1 MRAARVLL
9 AVLCSLLGAAVSR
22 PVTAAGTA
30 TLTLSPAQGQAS
42 SAFTMTFTDSV
53 VLVCPGGTVTFS
65 WDTTSRTLA
74 TAPLGGPGC
83 SATASAVPPAGAN
96 VSGSHT
102 VIARLTG
109 NLSDSRTYTIL
120 PAPAATPTP
129 RASATPTRRPSATPS
144 PTPGQSPSPSPTET
158 EPPEPAAPAA
168 PPPAP
173 CGTKVPQATGAD
185 GYLEAAGLAGDGA
198 EPQHA
203 GAIVVKSVSPP
214 SMLPP
219 VLGTVPLTEVELV
232 KVVDSSS
239 PALVRAV
246 AGGTRFDCVQLQ
258 LGPAQRYLYA
268 TYAFHDA
275 LFSTYTPSAGGEQ
288 PAERLTLSYASVDWE
303 YQLRDGSPVATGRGR
318 LGDTPNPEPLRRV
331 GMSRGPVMLVAG
343 LLVLGGAGGG
353 GVVGLRWL
361 ARRRRGHTSRRAEP
375 VPPRRGGP
383 GRG

>member
-22 PVTAAGTA
+22 PVAAVGTA

-42 SAFTMTFTDSV
+42 STFTMTFTDSV
-53 VLVCPGGTVTFS
+53 LVVCPSGTVTFF

-74 TAPLGGPGC
+74 TAPLGGPAC

-96 VSGSHT
+96 VPGSHT
-102 VIARLTG
+102 VIGRLTS
-109 NLSDSRTYTIL
+109 NLMDSRPYTIL
-120 PAPAATPTP
+120 PAPASTP
-129 RASATPTRRPSATPS
+129 RASATPTRQPSSTPRPTSSPSPDPS
-144 PTPGQSPSPSPTET
+144 PTQTQT
-158 EPPEPAAPAA
+158 PEPAAPAA

-173 CGTKVPQATGAD
+173 CGTKVPQSTGAD
-185 GYLEAAGLAGDGA
+185 GYMEAAGLAGDA
-198 EPQHA
+198 LEPQHA

-246 AGGTRFDCVQLQ
+246 AGGIRFDCVQLE
-258 LGPAQRYLYA
+258 LGPARQYLYA

-288 PAERLTLSYASVDWE
+288 PAERLTLSYASVNWE

-318 LGDTPNPEPLRRV
+318 LGDTPNPEPLQPV

-353 GVVGLRWL
+353 GVVGFRWL
-361 ARRRRGHTSRRAEP
+361 ARRRRRHT
-375 VPPRRGGP
+375 
-383 GRG
+383 